1 LFASHPVGVSNGC
14 GTWHIVTWKKDAEM
28 WTEDLYVLEGFMLD
42 RMLGGDREGLE
53 AVKKMIHESVPGEWK
68 GLRELE

>member
-1 LFASHPVGVSNGC
+1 
-14 GTWHIVTWKKDAEM
+14 M

-53 AVKKMIHESVPGEWK
+53 AVKKMIYEGVPGERTEEG